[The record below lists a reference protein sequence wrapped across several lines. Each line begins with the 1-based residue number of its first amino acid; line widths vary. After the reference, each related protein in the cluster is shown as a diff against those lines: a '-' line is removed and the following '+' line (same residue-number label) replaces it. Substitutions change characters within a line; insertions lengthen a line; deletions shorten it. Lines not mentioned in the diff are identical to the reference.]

1 MPATARRSTR
11 LSTSA
16 SSADAQPSSSKRK
29 ISGSSATASSSST
42 RSSAASSGVI
52 PTVAAR
58 NAAKQ
63 KTDRKER
70 RFEDVLDSSFAAD
83 DTRRMDMSMGAF
95 QPVKSST
102 SKRSREEV
110 DAAARKVKQASSRRE
125 EPPKAKRKLRQS
137 KFETDT
143 QSCSSRL
150 STLVADSDLALLYLA
165 LGEESDDDFVFS
177 REPARRN
184 GPAASSSSAAVG
196 SAAAR
201 AQLSRNGASV
211 PSSSRTVFEPLPDA
225 AGGETPI
232 IRRNQAF
239 RAGLEKQP
247 RRPTGREAAE
257 QSRRSSLNL
266 KGQRRVSS
274 LRDGTAAYPHEDV
287 PDHELFRHCSDQL
300 PPVVRMKHLV
310 GWILKRSL
318 GIARGKAELPVRS
331 RDAAKKSKG
340 KAKEADELPMFSEA
354 ELKLIRSRSGELD
367 SVLQQL
373 LTDLN
378 DGVFGISWMGATD
391 EKDSKRQAPH
401 PRNESNRKAS
411 AQLSA
416 IVEAMRNESL
426 AWSKEL
432 TRLEDYEAETSR
444 LEALLDD
451 EGAAESGDVI
461 AWDRHDL
468 DEAGLQQLRDAEAA
482 MEWLQKL
489 EAEDAADAPK
499 AKSRTKGRASKA
511 AQARGADDDEQLQG
525 TEHDPRWADVE
536 FNVDLLRSRSHQ
548 FAQLESLASR
558 YVRTVSAHAAQAL
571 RDRTSSSSAL
581 AGTSSSS
588 AKRGRRKA
596 AGDTND
602 GGHGSSERL
611 EALLSGVRESRS
623 ISTTGAESR
632 PSAPDQ
638 SVADVSASTFVEPD
652 ESDPTDLLRAL
663 ART

>member
-1 MPATARRSTR
+1 MPATAPELVQTQNLRLLHRRYLFLHSI
-11 LSTSA
+11 
-16 SSADAQPSSSKRK
+16 
-29 ISGSSATASSSST
+29 ISRILWRDS
-42 RSSAASSGVI
+42 
-52 PTVAAR
+52 TVAAR

-70 RFEDVLDSSFAAD
+70 RFEDVMDSSFAAD

-95 QPVKSST
+95 QPIKSST

-110 DAAARKVKQASSRRE
+110 DAAARKVKQASSRRD
-125 EPPKAKRKLRQS
+125 EPPKAKRKLRQ
-137 KFETDT
+137 T
-143 QSCSSRL
+143 
-150 STLVADSDLALLYLA
+150 

-184 GPAASSSSAAVG
+184 APPLHPHQ
-196 SAAAR
+196 
-201 AQLSRNGASV
+201 QLWVVPPPVLSFSRNGAS
-211 PSSSRTVFEPLPDA
+211 PSAPVSKSNLA
-225 AGGETPI
+225 A
-232 IRRNQAF
+232 
-239 RAGLEKQP
+239 
-247 RRPTGREAAE
+247 PTGREAAE

-318 GIARGKAELPVRS
+318 DIARGKAELPVRS
-331 RDAAKKSKG
+331 RDAAKKAKG
-340 KAKEADELPMFSEA
+340 KAKEADELP
-354 ELKLIRSRSGELD
+354 IGEFD

-391 EKDSKRQAPH
+391 EKEGKRQTPH

-444 LEALLDD
+444 LEALVDD

-499 AKSRTKGRASKA
+499 AKSRTKGRASRA
-511 AQARGADDDEQLQG
+511 AQARGADDDNEQLQG

-596 AGDTND
+596 ATDTND

-652 ESDPTDLLRAL
+652 ESETTDLLRAL
-663 ART
+663 ARM

>member
-11 LSTSA
+11 LSSSA

-29 ISGSSATASSSST
+29 TSGSSTAATSSST

-70 RFEDVLDSSFAAD
+70 RFEDVMDSSFAAD

-95 QPVKSST
+95 QPIKSST

-110 DAAARKVKQASSRRE
+110 DAAARKVKQASSRRD
-125 EPPKAKRKLRQS
+125 EPPKAKRKLRQ
-137 KFETDT
+137 T
-143 QSCSSRL
+143 
-150 STLVADSDLALLYLA
+150 

-318 GIARGKAELPVRS
+318 DIARGKAELPVRS
-331 RDAAKKSKG
+331 RDAAKKAKG

-354 ELKLIRSRSGELD
+354 ELKLIRSRSGEFD

-391 EKDSKRQAPH
+391 EKEGKRQTPH

-444 LEALLDD
+444 LEALVDD

-499 AKSRTKGRASKA
+499 AKSRTKGRASRA
-511 AQARGADDDEQLQG
+511 AQARGADDDNEQLQG

-596 AGDTND
+596 ATDTND

-652 ESDPTDLLRAL
+652 ESETTDLLRAL
-663 ART
+663 ARM

>member
-1 MPATARRSTR
+1 
-11 LSTSA
+11 
-16 SSADAQPSSSKRK
+16 
-29 ISGSSATASSSST
+29 
-42 RSSAASSGVI
+42 
-52 PTVAAR
+52 
-58 NAAKQ
+58 
-63 KTDRKER
+63 
-70 RFEDVLDSSFAAD
+70 
-83 DTRRMDMSMGAF
+83 
-95 QPVKSST
+95 
-102 SKRSREEV
+102 
-110 DAAARKVKQASSRRE
+110 
-125 EPPKAKRKLRQS
+125 
-137 KFETDT
+137 
-143 QSCSSRL
+143 
-150 STLVADSDLALLYLA
+150 
-165 LGEESDDDFVFS
+165 
-177 REPARRN
+177 
-184 GPAASSSSAAVG
+184 
-196 SAAAR
+196 
-201 AQLSRNGASV
+201 
-211 PSSSRTVFEPLPDA
+211 
-225 AGGETPI
+225 
-232 IRRNQAF
+232 
-239 RAGLEKQP
+239 
-247 RRPTGREAAE
+247 
-257 QSRRSSLNL
+257 
-266 KGQRRVSS
+266 
-274 LRDGTAAYPHEDV
+274 
-287 PDHELFRHCSDQL
+287 
-300 PPVVRMKHLV
+300 
-310 GWILKRSL
+310 
-318 GIARGKAELPVRS
+318 
-331 RDAAKKSKG
+331 
-340 KAKEADELPMFSEA
+340 
-354 ELKLIRSRSGELD
+354 
-367 SVLQQL
+367 
-373 LTDLN
+373 
-378 DGVFGISWMGATD
+378 MGATD
-391 EKDSKRQAPH
+391 EVSAPVAVKHDKEARADTDPFSTLQKDSKRQAPH

-499 AKSRTKGRASKA
+499 AKSRTKGRSSKA